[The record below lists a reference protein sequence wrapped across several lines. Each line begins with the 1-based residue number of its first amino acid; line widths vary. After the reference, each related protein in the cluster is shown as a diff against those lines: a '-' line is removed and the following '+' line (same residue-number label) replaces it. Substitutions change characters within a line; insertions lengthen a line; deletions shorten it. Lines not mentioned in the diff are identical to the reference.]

1 MTIGE
6 SGRTQNS
13 PNALKHNLWANFI
26 PSNRCNIFLF
36 EDDGQGAE
44 NYWVNCHIC
53 RFKTD
58 NERYMIIH
66 IDDNC
71 DCVFSELTSG
81 QHDMVATKKVI
92 KINLCNHRNRNLEL
106 FFKILV
112 LCLPF
117 NTCHMEWIIDSL
129 NDHLIP
135 FL

>member
-1 MTIGE
+1 MLWNIIFGQTLFLLIGVID
-6 SGRTQNS
+6 
-13 PNALKHNLWANFI
+13 F
-26 PSNRCNIFLF
+26 FF

-44 NYWVNCHIC
+44 NCWVNCHIC

-135 FL
+135 FLWINVIIFFFYI